1 MVNCGKVK
9 RGGIVENLILI
20 LYVLILVSLNVVFFT
35 LFRKGI
41 LNLMVSGIIM
51 MVLTPVIGFSSG
63 AVFLHFYHWS
73 SGGTGEGAGYGGAFL
88 GFITIANGILIL
100 VIGVIRWIL
109 NFVKK

>member
-1 MVNCGKVK
+1 M
-9 RGGIVENLILI
+9 ENLILI

-51 MVLTPVIGFSSG
+51 MVLAPVIGFSSG
-63 AVFLHFYHWS
+63 ALFLHFYDWS
-73 SGGTGEGAGYGGAFL
+73 SGGTGEGAGYGRAFL

>member
-1 MVNCGKVK
+1 MINCGKVK

>member
-1 MVNCGKVK
+1 M
-9 RGGIVENLILI
+9 ENLILI

-51 MVLTPVIGFSSG
+51 MVLAPVIGFSSG
-63 AVFLHFYHWS
+63 DVFLHFYDWS

>member
-1 MVNCGKVK
+1 MVNCGKMK

-41 LNLMVSGIIM
+41 LNRMISGIIM
-51 MVLTPVIGFSSG
+51 MVLAPVIGFSSG

-100 VIGVIRWIL
+100 GL
-109 NFVKK
+109 EL